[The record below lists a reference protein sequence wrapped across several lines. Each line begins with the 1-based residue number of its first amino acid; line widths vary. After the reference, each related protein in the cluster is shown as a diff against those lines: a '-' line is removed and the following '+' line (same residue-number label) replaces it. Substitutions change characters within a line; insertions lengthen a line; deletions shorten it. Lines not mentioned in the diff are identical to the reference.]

1 MHIYIYIYLEN
12 AHECKH
18 YMHTLVCER
27 ERNAI
32 RIITYSEMK
41 LKSFRSASIRYEK
54 LL

>member
-1 MHIYIYIYLEN
+1 MRTSVNTICI
-12 AHECKH
+12 
-18 YMHTLVCER
+18 CER

-41 LKSFRSASIRYEK
+41 LKYFRSASISYEK